1 MIAQVWGSQAGDY
14 HPPSLTRWRG
24 YCPSFPGHGDLEF
37 SVFQTHREAP
47 VCVCSEGAQGPCKEH
62 TLNVLQG
69 AEPGQSCDIAP
80 RGGWKRRTVETQ
92 EVFILQ

>member
-1 MIAQVWGSQAGDY
+1 M
-14 HPPSLTRWRG
+14 
-24 YCPSFPGHGDLEF
+24 
-37 SVFQTHREAP
+37 
-47 VCVCSEGAQGPCKEH
+47 CVCSEGAQGPCKEH

-80 RGGWKRRTVETQ
+80 RGGWKSRTVETQ